1 MPVTLEQFVELLSES
16 GIMSAEDVRSFRESL
31 PADKRAADVQEF
43 ARELVRQKK
52 LTSFQATAI
61 YQGRAPSL
69 LYGNYVV
76 LDKLGQGGMGMVFK
90 ARHRRMNRVVALKVM
105 SPGAMKAPDAV
116 KRFRREVE
124 AAARLTHPNIV
135 AAFDADEARGSQFL
149 VMEYVEGTDLAAR
162 VKKHGPLPVAAAV
175 DCIVQAARGL
185 AHAHAEGVVHRDIK
199 PANLLIDRQGTVKVL
214 DMGLARMTADSGQAA
229 DGLTQSGSIM
239 GTVDF
244 MSPEQALH
252 TRHADQRADI
262 YSLGCSLHYLLTGR
276 PVFSGE
282 SLMEKL
288 LAHREQPI
296 PSLSAA
302 RPEIPPALDAVFTRM
317 LAKKCEDRYQTM
329 ADVIR
334 DLEAVTAGVA
344 VAAGVGAAGPSAS
357 AGAWR
362 PGDSENADDV
372 QLLCNCRNSCGRSLQ
387 APQAR
392 QRGHRRRA
400 ARARRW
406 SAGRRNRRAR
416 CRAARSWDGS
426 RDYPQHSDGWLRA
439 GQEYCCWRSVCI
451 SGSAAAKS
459 R

>member
-1 MPVTLEQFVELLSES
+1 MPVPLAQSLQHLSDS
-16 GIMSAEDVRSFRESL
+16 GIMSPDDIQSCQHGL
-31 PADKRAADVQEF
+31 PSARKSADDVQEF
-43 ARELVRQKK
+43 ARELVRRKK
-52 LTSFQATAI
+52 FTAYQATAA
-61 YQGRAPSL
+61 YQGKVNAL
-69 LYGNYVV
+69 LFGNYVV

-105 SPGAMKAPDAV
+105 SQQAMKAPDAV

-135 AAFDADEARGSQFL
+135 AAIDADEARGVHFL
-149 VMEYVEGTDLAAR
+149 VMEYVEGSDLAAR
-162 VKKHGPLPVAAAV
+162 GKKHGPLAVAAAV

-214 DMGLARMTADSGQAA
+214 DMGLARMTADSGQGT

-239 GTVDF
+239 GTVDY

-252 TRHADQRADI
+252 TRHADERADI

-276 PVFSGE
+276 PVFTGE

-302 RPEIPPALDAVFTRM
+302 RSEIPATLDAVFTRM

-334 DLEAVTAGVA
+334 DLEAVTAGGEG
-344 VAAGVGAAGPSAS
+344 AGGAAGRR
-357 AGAWR
+357 GAR
-362 PGDSENADDV
+362 P
-372 QLLCNCRNSCGRSLQ
+372 
-387 APQAR
+387 
-392 QRGHRRRA
+392 RRA
-400 ARARRW
+400 
-406 SAGRRNRRAR
+406 
-416 CRAARSWDGS
+416 
-426 RDYPQHSDGWLRA
+426 PRA
-439 GQEYCCWRSVCI
+439 GGARKDA
-451 SGSAAAKS
+451 GSAAT
-459 R
+459 